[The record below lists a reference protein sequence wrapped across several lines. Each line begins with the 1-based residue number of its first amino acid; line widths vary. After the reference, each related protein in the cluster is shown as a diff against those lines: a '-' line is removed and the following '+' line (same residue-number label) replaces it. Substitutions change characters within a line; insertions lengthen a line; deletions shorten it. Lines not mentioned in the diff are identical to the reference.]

1 MFMKMHN
8 TFSLDM
14 CYVPWKKWGELYD
27 PCKALKCGT
36 LFPVLNKPFGGVRT

>member
-1 MFMKMHN
+1 MFMKMH
-8 TFSLDM
+8 TFSLAM
-14 CYVPWKKWGELYD
+14 CYVPWQKWGELYD